1 MARRRAGQR
10 NNCYDGRVRA
20 ARFLCLLLLVSC
32 GDEPSGPRYEGTTGA
47 AVAISLEGWVPR
59 IEAVADGAPITVM
72 IDTGS
77 PITVLALPSR
87 PPGEVRLELRAFG
100 LTFPD
105 LPAVVSSLFTDDG
118 TCDPPHPDG
127 LLGGDLLRAF
137 RLGLDYR
144 GERAFLFDGADDDPP
159 VAAGTEGPVEVP
171 IDVLGGGLA
180 RLDDVPDP
188 VAVEAT
194 RIAVTGAAVEGST
207 RVAVVDT
214 GASLTVVS
222 AALLKSLGESGRPSL
237 CCETVST
244 IYGEVSARLSRLRQ
258 LTLGGVTVKS
268 LPVLVWDQPSFFG
281 AISAE
286 VGRDVQLLV
295 GGSYLRRFAVK
306 VDYRRQ
312 RLELARYRNQDHV
325 DEDEF
330 VGPGFTLCRPTVT
343 AEGMVV
349 VDVFQGTDAETQG
362 VRSGDRLLSVDGQSV
377 VGLGRDE
384 ARTLLQKAAGSTVNL
399 VFANN
404 VKKTVK
410 VERLLADY

>member
-1 MARRRAGQR
+1 MRPRW
-10 NNCYDGRVRA
+10 
-20 ARFLCLLLLVSC
+20 LPWLLLLVSC
-32 GDEPSGPRYEGTTGA
+32 GDDAPFSVRYEGAPGA
-47 AVAISLEGWVPR
+47 AAAISLEGWVPR
-59 IEAVADGAPITVM
+59 LDAVADGAPITVM

-77 PITVLALPSR
+77 PLTVLALSSR
-87 PPGEVRLELRAFG
+87 PPGEARLELRAFG

-105 LPAVVSSLFTDDG
+105 LPAVVSDLFTDDG
-118 TCDPPHPDG
+118 ICDPPHPDG

-144 GERAFLFDGADDDPP
+144 GKRAFLFDGADDDPP
-159 VAAGTEGPVEVP
+159 VATGTEGTVEVP

-180 RLDDVPDP
+180 RLADVDP
-188 VAVEAT
+188 VAVDAT
-194 RIAVTGAAVEGST
+194 RVAVTGAAVEGST

-222 AALLKSLGESGRPSL
+222 AELLKSLGESGRPSL

-244 IYGEVSARLSRLRQ
+244 IYGEVSAPLSRLRE

-268 LPVLVWDQPSFFG
+268 LPVLVWDQPSFFD

-295 GGSYLRRFAVK
+295 GGSFLRRFAVK
-306 VDYRRQ
+306 VDYRRG
-312 RLELARYRNQDHV
+312 RLALARYQNQDHV
-325 DEDEF
+325 DGDEF
-330 VGPGFTLCRPTVT
+330 VGPGFTLCRPRVT

-349 VDVFQGTDAETQG
+349 VDVFQGTDAEAQG

-384 ARTLLQKAAGSTVNL
+384 ARSLLQKAVGSTVNL

>member
-1 MARRRAGQR
+1 
-10 NNCYDGRVRA
+10 VRA
-20 ARFLCLLLLVSC
+20 AHILCLLLLASC
-32 GDEPSGPRYEGTTGA
+32 GDEPFGPRYEGTTGA
-47 AVAISLEGWVPR
+47 PVAMSLEGWVPR

-77 PITVLALPSR
+77 PLTVLALASR
-87 PPGEVRLELRAFG
+87 PPGEVRLQLRAFD

-105 LPAVVSSLFTDDG
+105 LPAVVASLFNDDG
-118 TCDPPHPDG
+118 ICDPPHPDG

-144 GERAFLFDGADDDPP
+144 GERAFLFDGADEDPP
-159 VAAGTEGPVEVP
+159 VADGTAGPVEVP

-188 VAVEAT
+188 VAVDAT
-194 RIAVTGAAVEGST
+194 RVAVIGAAVEGST
-207 RVAVVDT
+207 RVALVDT

-222 AALLKSLGESGRPSL
+222 ETLLKSLGESGRPSL

-244 IYGEVSARLSRLRQ
+244 IYGEVSARISRLRQ

-268 LPVLVWDQPSFFG
+268 LPVLVWDQPSFFD

-286 VGRDVQLLV
+286 VGRDVQMLV
-295 GGSYLRRFAVK
+295 GGSFLRRFAVK
-306 VDYRRQ
+306 VDYRRE
-312 RLELARYRNQDHV
+312 RLELARYQNQDHV

-330 VGPGFTLCRPTVT
+330 LGPGFTFCRPKVA

-362 VRSGDRLLSVDGQSV
+362 VRSGDRLLSVDSQSV
-377 VGLGRDE
+377 VGLSREE
-384 ARTLLQKAAGSTVNL
+384 ARALLQKPAGSTVNL